1 MPMSVEAPHLT
12 DERLLLLVDGELHP
26 RRAQAARRHLRA
38 CAPCRTRFEQI
49 EASAAEFGHAYLK
62 DRAAETPNPG
72 PLRHALRAQ
81 LADIGQEGRPAP
93 SWAVACAI
101 LLGVLVGVEFL
112 SSRSGPAPGLGN
124 PHTGAKPIAYLTPG
138 ATRPVGATDLC
149 ARQGATTRRISP
161 QVRLAVVRDYSM
173 EHVPAHDYELD
184 YLITPELGGS
194 DDRRNLWPERYSS
207 DVWNARVKDELER
220 LLPNLVC
227 AGTLP
232 LAAAQRDMAT
242 DWIAAYKKYFHTD
255 RPLHTYPSLTLA
267 DTEDDRV
274 RDVMPDLG
282 ALKLPTPRHDDTQP

>member
-1 MPMSVEAPHLT
+1 MSVDAPHLT
-12 DERLLLLVDGELHP
+12 DERLLLLVDGELQP
-26 RRAQAARRHLRA
+26 RRAEAARRHLHA
-38 CAPCRTRFEQI
+38 CASCRTRFEQI
-49 EASAAEFGHAYLK
+49 EASAAEFEHAYRH

-72 PLRHALRAQ
+72 ALRHALRAQ
-81 LADIGQEGRPAP
+81 LADIGQQSRPAP

-101 LLGVLVGVEFL
+101 LLGVLLGVEFL
-112 SSRSGPAPGLGN
+112 SSRSGPAAGPGS
-124 PHTGAKPIAYLTPG
+124 PHTGARPIAYLTPG
-138 ATRPVGATDLC
+138 ATRRVAATDLC
-149 ARQGATTRRISP
+149 AMKSATTRRISP
-161 QVRLAVVRDYSM
+161 QVRQAVIRDYNM
-173 EHVPAHDYELD
+173 DRVPAHDYELD

-232 LAAAQRDMAT
+232 LATAQRDMAT

-255 RPLHTYPSLTLA
+255 RPLHAYPPLTLV

-274 RDVMPDLG
+274 PGVMPDRGSLE
-282 ALKLPTPRHDDTQP
+282 LPTPRHDYTQP